1 MHEEG
6 FPVFPVSV
14 LVQWHK
20 RVCVQVRIY
29 ISVAHIFFT
38 MAGGED
44 NQIVVAA
51 EGNAGAKA
59 MSHNH
64 WEEPKIE
71 VLNTGQIYSK
81 IAASGPYKKSA
92 VRQICQQFMDMS
104 FEQVRQN
111 GGFEMGSMMKIRVHE
126 VPAVAATQKRRAKPA
141 KQKLTITPMV
151 MMKRKI
157 LGQRLHIRPYILDA
171 N

>member
-14 LVQWHK
+14 LVQCHK
-20 RVCVQVRIY
+20 RVCVQVRSY
-29 ISVAHIFFT
+29 TSVAHIFFT

-51 EGNAGAKA
+51 ECNARQ
-59 MSHNH
+59 
-64 WEEPKIE
+64 WDEPKIE

-104 FEQVRQN
+104 FEQARQN
-111 GGFEMGSMMKIRVHE
+111 GTFEMGSMMKIRVHE

-141 KQKLTITPMV
+141 KQKLTITPMSHT
-151 MMKRKI
+151 
-157 LGQRLHIRPYILDA
+157 L
-171 N
+171 